1 MLQGQGGNIGIFV
14 VKGNFLLLIQ
24 KQVEVL
30 TVIQHLSIDK
40 VLMLADDK
48 TKIIPGHR
56 SVSSKQELK
65 VYKIMLI
72 TLRNRVQEAIN
83 KGKSFND
90 VSNDSNITKEY
101 KKEY

>member
-1 MLQGQGGNIGIFV
+1 
-14 VKGNFLLLIQ
+14 
-24 KQVEVL
+24 
-30 TVIQHLSIDK
+30 
-40 VLMLADDK
+40 MLADDK

-101 KKEY
+101 KKEYWAWFISAKKIRETIYKSLKDKKWLRLKK